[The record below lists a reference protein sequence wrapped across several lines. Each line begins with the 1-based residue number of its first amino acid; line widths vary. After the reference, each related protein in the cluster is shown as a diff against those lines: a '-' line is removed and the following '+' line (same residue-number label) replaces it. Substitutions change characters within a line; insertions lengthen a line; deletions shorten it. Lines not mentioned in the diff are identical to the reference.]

1 MDKVEKSRNK
11 EERKKSTVGVGKVR
25 EEKEEGEKEE
35 LEEEEILNIENE
47 E

>member
-25 EEKEEGEKEE
+25 EGKEEWEK
-35 LEEEEILNIENE
+35 
-47 E
+47 